1 MRRLTVV
8 FALLLGPA
16 LATADDEATT
26 REQFDAGN
34 YAAALEAAREWAR
47 SDPRNGDAW
56 YAQGLSLIEL
66 ERAAEAV
73 APLARSTELAPD
85 DAYNWAELGRARSLD
100 GDAAGAS
107 EAWKRSLG
115 LDAEVFGARVAKWY
129 TSDFD
134 AVSLAASRQW
144 AAEDP
149 ASGDAFFF
157 LGASLLFLDQPQ
169 QALEPLQRALELR
182 SKDRGDLS
190 LSDAMKQRAFTQ
202 AQIGFA
208 HEASGNHAAA
218 VKAWRACM
226 ALARSECTDAV
237 EEHYLRERLAPVL
250 AAGVALREV
259 APTFD
264 EGWYYEGAALFHLD
278 REAEAVA
285 PLRKA
290 VSLDDEDY
298 VSHYMLGFALLR
310 SGEPEQALD
319 ALRRAEE
326 LESSDADIPDRMAEA
341 YEALGRA
348 NDASRMRRRAEEIR
362 AAAD

>member
-1 MRRLTVV
+1 MRRTFLAAV
-8 FALLLGPA
+8 LLSACAVAGA
-16 LATADDEATT
+16 QDAETT
-26 REQFDAGN
+26 QQLFDSGDHAG
-34 YAAALEAAREWAR
+34 ALEAAREWAR
-47 SDPRNGDAW
+47 AEPRNGDAW

-66 ERAAEAV
+66 DRAAEAV
-73 APLARSTELAPD
+73 APLARSTELAPE

-100 GDAAGAS
+100 GDAAGAAQ
-107 EAWKRSLG
+107 AWKRSLE
-115 LDAEVFGARVAKWY
+115 LDAEVYGGRVAKWY

-134 AVSLAASRQW
+134 QVSLAAARQW
-144 AAEDP
+144 TEAVPE
-149 ASGDAFFF
+149 SGDAYFF

-182 SKDRGDLS
+182 SKNRGELS

-290 VSLDDEDY
+290 IALDDEDY

-310 SGEPEQALD
+310 SGEPAQALE

-326 LESSDADIPDRMAEA
+326 LESGDADIPDRMAEA
-341 YEALGRA
+341 YDALGRA
-348 NDASRMRRRAEEIR
+348 DEASRMRRRAEEIR
-362 AAAD
+362 AAE